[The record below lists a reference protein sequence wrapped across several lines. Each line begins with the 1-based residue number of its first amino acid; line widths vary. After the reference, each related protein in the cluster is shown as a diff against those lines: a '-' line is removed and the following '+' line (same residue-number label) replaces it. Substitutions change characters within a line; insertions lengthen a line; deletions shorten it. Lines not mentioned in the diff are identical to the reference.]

1 MNRPFLAIALAV
13 VIAALALLGGV
24 VRESHSAPAT
34 ALAPPAAAAQLRA
47 GFGAGD
53 TRVLVSRLQREVR
66 ARPSAS
72 GYSLLGLAYEQRAR
86 ETGDAS
92 YYSRA
97 GGVFRRALE
106 LAPDDR
112 DALIGIGSLALSR
125 HEFGRA
131 LDLGRRALRQDPES
145 ARAYGVIGD
154 ALIELG
160 RYQEAFAAFDRMTAL
175 KPNGSAYARVAYAR
189 ELIGRTAQAE
199 KAFELALD
207 ASAGQKEAY
216 AWNAVQLGKL
226 QWAQGRSGE
235 AETAYRAALTVF
247 PGYVYAFDALAL
259 VEAARGRPARAIA
272 LQRRAVDSVPLPQFV
287 AQLAD
292 LLRSSGDRAGAND
305 QLALYAVISKL
316 QTANGVR
323 TDLETALFQADHGIR
338 LRDTLSLAR
347 SARALRP
354 SVQGDDVLAWA
365 LVRNGRCGEALAASK
380 RALRLGTRDAL
391 MFFHRAEIERC
402 LGHAETAR
410 AWYRKALDLNPHF
423 SLLWSPVA
431 RKAVA

>member
-1 MNRPFLAIALAV
+1 MTRTSIFIALLVALAV
-13 VIAALALLGGV
+13 GALVGGIA
-24 VRESHSAPAT
+24 RESRSAPAT
-34 ALAPPAAAAQLRA
+34 APAPRAVTEQLRA
-47 GFGAGD
+47 GFGVGD
-53 TRVLVSRLQREVR
+53 TRVLVAQLQGQLRQ
-66 ARPSAS
+66 RPSAS

-97 GGVFRRALE
+97 DGVFRRALD

-112 DALIGIGSLALSR
+112 DALIGLGSLALSR

-131 LDLGRRALRQDPES
+131 LELGRRAARQDAGS

-160 RYQEAFAAFDRMTAL
+160 RYREAFAAFDRMASL
-175 KPNGSAYARVAYAR
+175 KPNGPAYARVAYAR
-189 ELIGRTAQAE
+189 ELIGRPAQAE
-199 KAFELALD
+199 RALTLAID
-207 ASAGQKEAY
+207 ASIGQKEAY

-226 QWAQGRSGE
+226 KWAQGRVGE

-259 VEAARGRPARAIA
+259 VEASHGRLARAIA
-272 LQRRAVDSVPLPQFV
+272 LERRAVDSVPLPQFV

-292 LLRSSGDRAGAND
+292 LLRASGDLRGAKE
-305 QLALYAVISKL
+305 QLELYGVISRL

-323 TDLETALFQADHGIR
+323 TDLETALFQVDHGIR
-338 LRDTLSLAR
+338 LRETLELAR

-365 LVRNGRCGEALAASK
+365 LVRNGRCGAALVASK
-380 RALRLGTRDAL
+380 RALRLGTRDSL

-402 LGHAETAR
+402 LGHADAAR

-423 SLLWSPVA
+423 SLLFAPVA

>member
-1 MNRPFLAIALAV
+1 MKRPLLALALAAAVAAV
-13 VIAALALLGGV
+13 VLLGGV
-24 VRESHSAPAT
+24 VRESRSAPT
-34 ALAPPAAAAQLRA
+34 AVPAPRAVSDQLRA

-53 TRVLVSRLQREVR
+53 TGVLISRLQSELR
-66 ARPSAS
+66 ARPTAP

-97 GGVFRRALE
+97 EGVVRRALE

-112 DALIGIGSLALSR
+112 DALIGLGSLALSR
-125 HEFGRA
+125 HEFRRA
-131 LDLGRRALRQDPES
+131 LELGRRAARQDAGS

-160 RYQEAFAAFDRMTAL
+160 RYHDAFAAFDRMAAL
-175 KPNGSAYARVAYAR
+175 KPNGPAYARVAYAR

-199 KAFELALD
+199 RALELAID
-207 ASAGQKEAY
+207 ASIGQKEAY

-226 QWAQGRSGE
+226 QWARGRVAE
-235 AETAYRAALTVF
+235 AETAYRAALAVF

-259 VEAARGRPARAIA
+259 VEASRGRLAPAIA
-272 LQRRAVDSVPLPQFV
+272 LERRAVDSVPLPQFV

-338 LRDTLSLAR
+338 LRDTLDLAR
-347 SARALRP
+347 AARALRP

-365 LVRNGRCGEALAASK
+365 LARNGRCGEALAASK

-391 MFFHRAEIERC
+391 MFFHRGEIERC
-402 LGHAETAR
+402 LGHAEAAR
-410 AWYRKALDLNPHF
+410 AWYRKALDLNPQF

-431 RKAVA
+431 RKALA